1 MKRNGTATEWG
12 RVRAG
17 VLTGRGPASR
27 EKARHDRRCSLS
39 AASVVTSPPREQ
51 SRAELAE
58 GQRRMLACFAR
69 RWTRPCLLGLL
80 LFCCRSKSKWP
91 WVGWRLSI
99 RRRMV

>member
-58 GQRRMLACFAR
+58 GQRRMQHALLASPAGG
-69 RWTRPCLLGLL
+69 PGLGLV
-80 LFCCRSKSKWP
+80 
-91 WVGWRLSI
+91 WVR
-99 RRRMV
+99 